1 MKSRR
6 KEPLSLS
13 NVFKTRVLHLLNKI
27 MHNAFKPTLPECH
40 FFLDLE
46 IIKIKFKTNKMQTRS
61 CWLSTI
67 AIRCIIGV
75 TVNRECL
82 LQILILE
89 FVVYFS
95 SRKYHL
101 IVLIENIFYNSNF
114 QSKNK
119 KILKNKAKSQLNKDT
134 NN

>member
-46 IIKIKFKTNKMQTRS
+46 IIKKKFKTNKMQTRS
-61 CWLSTI
+61 C
-67 AIRCIIGV
+67 
-75 TVNRECL
+75 
-82 LQILILE
+82 
-89 FVVYFS
+89 
-95 SRKYHL
+95 
-101 IVLIENIFYNSNF
+101 
-114 QSKNK
+114 
-119 KILKNKAKSQLNKDT
+119 
-134 NN
+134 

>member
-46 IIKIKFKTNKMQTRS
+46 IIKIKFKTNKM
-61 CWLSTI
+61 
-67 AIRCIIGV
+67 
-75 TVNRECL
+75 
-82 LQILILE
+82 
-89 FVVYFS
+89 
-95 SRKYHL
+95 
-101 IVLIENIFYNSNF
+101 
-114 QSKNK
+114 
-119 KILKNKAKSQLNKDT
+119 
-134 NN
+134 

>member
-1 MKSRR
+1 
-6 KEPLSLS
+6 
-13 NVFKTRVLHLLNKI
+13 
-27 MHNAFKPTLPECH
+27 
-40 FFLDLE
+40 
-46 IIKIKFKTNKMQTRS
+46 MQTRS

-67 AIRCIIGV
+67 AIRCVIGV
-75 TVNRECL
+75 TFNRECL

-95 SRKYHL
+95 SGKYHL

-119 KILKNKAKSQLNKDT
+119 KKIEK
-134 NN
+134 